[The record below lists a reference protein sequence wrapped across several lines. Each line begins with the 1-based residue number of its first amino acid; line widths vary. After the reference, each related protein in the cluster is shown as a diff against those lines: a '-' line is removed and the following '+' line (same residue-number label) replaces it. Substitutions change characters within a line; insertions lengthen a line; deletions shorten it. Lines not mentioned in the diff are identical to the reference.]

1 MDTSRITKSDT
12 LKATINE
19 MTAKGIDFV
28 QMRLKILQGIIEQRV
43 KLDVAQNEQYAT
55 FYPVNTTVVAVSNAI
70 ATATLE
76 IGGNADFQCKFI
88 TASYTKSGGTA
99 KTVKIQIFD
108 KGRNINITNG
118 FIPLHLIAGPGLST
132 QDLAILVPFRYKFN
146 RNSQIEI
153 QYTNDDGANT
163 ATVDFCFMGINLR

>member
-1 MDTSRITKSDT
+1 METSRITKSDT
-12 LKATINE
+12 LKNTINE
-19 MTAKGIDFV
+19 MTASGISFA
-28 QMRLKILQGIIEQRV
+28 QMRAKVLQNIIEQRV
-43 KLDVAQNEQYAT
+43 KLDVAQGEQYAT
-55 FYPVNTTVVAVSNAI
+55 FYPVNTTTIPVSNAI

-88 TASYTKSGGTA
+88 TGSYTKSAGTS
-99 KTVKIQIFD
+99 KTVKVQIFD

-118 FIPLHLIAGPGLST
+118 FVPFHLIMGPGLSS

-163 ATVDFCFMGINLR
+163 ATADIVFHGINLR